1 MPSSGQA
8 PPKHFSP
15 RCGNNLGAN
24 QFGNVRDF
32 SPQAV
37 FRLGFED
44 GRSTD
49 QPAYASHAL
58 RRLVSFGGTLM
69 LMPPRRKVL
78 LSSCLFAALTAL
90 GTGLVGTAA
99 NSATEAP
106 AGFNTPS
113 FNSAASINNGLVEP
127 PGDTFARDQQVYE
140 ENETVAGGLGPVY
153 NATSC
158 VNCHQNPNSGA
169 ASQITELRVGHND
182 ANGNFVNPTILI
194 NDGKNTITGRS
205 IVDDRAI
212 GPQAQETIP
221 ATENIRTLR
230 AALNTLGDGFVE
242 AIDDNTLIAI
252 AAEQPGLSGGRIH
265 GEVVEAPIF
274 EAPGQTR
281 VGRFGWKDQ
290 HSSLLSFIADAY
302 LNEMGITN
310 RLRPTEVTQVLN
322 TTTGIEDQ
330 PDELGLADID
340 HFAQFVRGTMAPPRD
355 TALAA
360 TPAAI
365 KGQALFSRI
374 GCSVCHVPS
383 ITTAPQGT
391 VIDGGMF
398 TVPEAL
404 GDKIIHPFSD
414 FLLHDIGT
422 GDGIVQVGPQD
433 TANKLRTAP
442 LWGLRTK
449 ARFMHDLGSL
459 SLDNAISRHDGEAR
473 EPARRFRELS
483 PEEREALITFLKTL

>member
-1 MPSSGQA
+1 VDIP
-8 PPKHFSP
+8 
-15 RCGNNLGAN
+15 L
-24 QFGNVRDF
+24 
-32 SPQAV
+32 
-37 FRLGFED
+37 
-44 GRSTD
+44 
-49 QPAYASHAL
+49 
-58 RRLVSFGGTLM
+58 
-69 LMPPRRKVL
+69 RRKVL
-78 LSSCLFAALTAL
+78 LSVCLFGALTAITI
-90 GTGLVGTAA
+90 GFVGLAQE
-99 NSATEAP
+99 SAKEAP

-113 FNSAASINNGLVEP
+113 FNGAQSISNGIVEP
-127 PGDTFARDQQVYE
+127 HGDTFALDQQVYE
-140 ENETVAGGLGPVY
+140 ENETVAAGLGPVY

-158 VNCHQNPNSGA
+158 VVCHQNPNSGA

-182 ANGNFVNPTILI
+182 ENGNFVNPTILI

-212 GPQAQETIP
+212 GPEAQEHIP

-252 AAEQPGLSGGRIH
+252 ADRQPELSEGRIH
-265 GEVVEAPIF
+265 GEVVQAPIF

-310 RLRPTEVTQVLN
+310 RLRPTNVTTVLN

-330 PDELGLADID
+330 PDQLGLADID
-340 HFAQFVRGTMAPPRD
+340 HFAQFIRGTMVPPRD
-355 TALAA
+355 VTLAA
-360 TPAAI
+360 TPAALR
-365 KGQALFSRI
+365 GQELFRRL
-374 GCSVCHVPS
+374 GCSTCHVEA
-383 ITTAPQGT
+383 ITTAPAGT
-391 VIDGGMF
+391 VIDGGEF

-404 GDKIIHPFSD
+404 GNKIIHPFGD

-449 ARFMHDLGSL
+449 ARYMHDLKSL
-459 SLDNAISRHDGEAR
+459 SLENAIERHEGEAH
-473 EPARRFRELS
+473 EVSRRFRELD
-483 PEEREALITFLKTL
+483 PHERAALLTFLNSL